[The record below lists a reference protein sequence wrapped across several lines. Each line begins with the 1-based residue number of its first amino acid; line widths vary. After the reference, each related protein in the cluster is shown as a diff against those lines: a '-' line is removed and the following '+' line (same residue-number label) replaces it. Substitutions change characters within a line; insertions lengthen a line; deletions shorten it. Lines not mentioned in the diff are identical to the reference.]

1 MAVWLCWPAHLRKV
15 NNIYTN
21 TITDIDIWVHSR
33 VHVHAHIHVH
43 TRPAKVTF
51 SFLKHETEG
60 CSWWMLQM
68 QASAASISCTPQS
81 SKITL
86 VSSIV
91 SVSGFDFSYSPT
103 FSIHGQFPL
112 LHLHPYS
119 AHFIPTTW
127 PLGHQWA
134 VNDAALFLPPRPY
147 LCKVE
152 WGFGSRGKGARGEN
166 QKLGENPGQREEK

>member
-1 MAVWLCWPAHLRKV
+1 MAVWLCWPGHLRKV
-15 NNIYTN
+15 NNIYSN

-43 TRPAKVTF
+43 TRPAKVRF
-51 SFLKHETEG
+51 SFLKHDFLH
-60 CSWWMLQM
+60 LQHP
-68 QASAASISCTPQS
+68 SAAPPQS

-152 WGFGSRGKGARGEN
+152 RGFGSRGKGATGGEN